1 MEKYISSDT
10 LCDLAEVVLKN
21 NILKFGKKTFKQKRE
36 TAIGTKFAPPYSIL
50 FTAELEEYILRKAE
64 FKPYLW
70 WRYIDD
76 IFFLW
81 EHGEE
86 KLKSFIDKINKM
98 HPTIKFTADWSKTSI
113 NFDLTVSTTKGI
125 METDL
130 YVKPTDSH
138 QYLLSSSC
146 HPFFIAKRLYY
157 IARH

>member
-21 NILKFGKKTFKQKRE
+21 YIFKFRKTILKQKRG
-36 TAIGTKFAPPYSIL
+36 TAIRTKFAPPYSIL
-50 FTAELEEYILRKAE
+50 FMTELEEEILRKPK

-70 WRYIDD
+70 WRYIDE

-98 HPTIKFTADWSKTSI
+98 HPTTKFTADWSKTSI
-113 NFDLTVSTTKGI
+113 IFLDVTVSITKGI
-125 METDL
+125 RETDL
-130 YVKPTDSH
+130 
-138 QYLLSSSC
+138 C
-146 HPFFIAKRLYY
+146 
-157 IARH
+157 